1 MSLAPRMGTLVTTRS
16 LLNNEEQTRREEKS
30 GEQEGSR
37 EGGRMK
43 RNSQQPVRVKQNG
56 MESFWMGKQMSRLK
70 DRQVSRDAI
79 TQEKLE
85 VIRRVSGDNAEQMKF

>member
-1 MSLAPRMGTLVTTRS
+1 MGTLVTTRS
-16 LLNNEEQTRREEKS
+16 LLNNEEQTRREVKS
-30 GEQEGSR
+30 GEHEESR
-37 EGGRMK
+37 EGRGGRMK